1 MGTVCGKRK
10 ARPDVVTKSSIMLGL
25 GETDE
30 EIQQA
35 WPFIDFISLAL
46 LDVDLHFYNFYT
58 SFGIWYYT
66 TIILL

>member
-1 MGTVCGKRK
+1 MGCKGWADGNRLCGKRK

-35 WPFIDFISLAL
+35 TFIDFGC
-46 LDVDLHFYNFYT
+46 DVDLHFYT
-58 SFGIWYYT
+58 SFGI
-66 TIILL
+66 

>member
-1 MGTVCGKRK
+1 MGCKGWADGKRLCGKRK

-35 WPFIDFISLAL
+35 TFIDFGF
-46 LDVDLHFYNFYT
+46 DVDLHFYT
-58 SFGIWYYT
+58 SFGI
-66 TIILL
+66 